1 MTGMIGFM
9 LIILGATGFASIY
22 GWSGLF
28 GFLLISMIIALLLRA
43 RQLRRI

>member
-9 LIILGATGFASIY
+9 LIIFGATGCASVF

-28 GFLLISMIIALLLRA
+28 GFLLFAMIMVLLLRA
-43 RQLRRI
+43 RKLRRI

>member
-9 LIILGATGFASIY
+9 LTILGATGFASNY

-28 GFLLISMIIALLLRA
+28 GFLLMAMIVALVLRA
-43 RQLRRI
+43 RQLRSI

>member
-9 LIILGATGFASIY
+9 LTILGATGFASLY

-28 GFLLISMIIALLLRA
+28 GFLLIVMIIAILLRA
-43 RQLRRI
+43 RKLRRI

>member
-22 GWSGLF
+22 GWGGLST
-28 GFLLISMIIALLLRA
+28 FLLLAAIIALLVRA

>member
-9 LIILGATGFASIY
+9 LIIIGSTGFASNY
-22 GWSGLF
+22 GWNGLF
-28 GFLLISMIIALLLRA
+28 GFLLAAMIVALVLRA

>member
-9 LIILGATGFASIY
+9 LIIFGATGFASLY
-22 GWSGLF
+22 GLGGLF
-28 GFLLISMIIALLLRA
+28 GFLLIAMIIALLLRA